1 MPKEIRSVC
10 LKCGEFGIQNVFAP
24 NKKYPHQ
31 KYLRFQHGKNKFCY
45 IGRVRTSSEAMGEL
59 NEPQTVEEY
68 RTVIREIV
76 KYGNSLLE
84 KKYGHAGPTMRR
96 ELKAILDNY
105 GLWD

>member
-1 MPKEIRSVC
+1 
-10 LKCGEFGIQNVFAP
+10 
-24 NKKYPHQ
+24 
-31 KYLRFQHGKNKFCY
+31 
-45 IGRVRTSSEAMGEL
+45 MGEL